1 MTELIY
7 KVGNEFFTNY
17 ASALIARDMSG
28 ENLTRV
34 YRKVDEQT
42 PAQKEAL
49 AAHRAKF
56 WAKRAEQKGATK

>member
-1 MTELIY
+1 MTELLY

-28 ENLTRV
+28 KSLTRV

-56 WAKRAEQKGATK
+56 WAKRAEQKGAAK

>member
-1 MTELIY
+1 MTDLIY
-7 KVGNEFFTNY
+7 KVGNEFFTTKALADN
-17 ASALIARDMSG
+17 ASNLSG
-28 ENLTRV
+28 APIERV

-56 WAKRAEQKGATK
+56 WAKRAEQKGVVK